1 MTTRHKPCAQHSI
14 ALAKSI
20 CRVSYCAAAFKKD
33 QVARR
38 PTGAASALQAGGY
51 RLSKFRTKANLYA
64 LISNRT
70 LPPHYNYTAGEEKW
84 GAIEVLTLCALSL
97 PSIV

>member
-1 MTTRHKPCAQHSI
+1 VSAALVPHSKP
-14 ALAKSI
+14 
-20 CRVSYCAAAFKKD
+20 V
-33 QVARR
+33 
-38 PTGAASALQAGGY
+38 Y

-70 LPPHYNYTAGEEKW
+70 LPPHYNYMVGAEEW
-84 GAIEVLTLCALSL
+84 GAIEVLTLCAVRL